1 MARILIVAN
10 ETIGG
15 AKLMDAVR
23 ARHAKGDC
31 PLRAGRGRRN
41 RPSHGQIIY
50 DEAVRDAAQV
60 RVDLAQQFLGAQG
73 IDLVGEVG
81 DEDAFQATMDAIAD
95 FQPDEIIV
103 STHPVTQSGWL
114 RKDLVER
121 IREASGLPVEHVVVD
136 LAQEG
141 LPFTVTLVVANRT
154 AGGHELLEKLKAKA
168 AEEGE
173 HLFIVVVPQEGGLG
187 HHVGQARARLATV
200 LENLRGEGLLV
211 AGMIGDPDPYTA
223 AMNAL
228 ERFRVSDVII
238 STLPAEKSGWL
249 RAQPARAHRRR
260 RPHPGRP
267 RRRRGRRRGGQG
279 LMEAAGA
286 AHAQERPRGA
296 PARGAPQLT
305 GRAAAARNAAFH
317 HQRGEDL
324 RRVLHGLL
332 LHPGRERRPV
342 APRTAPS
349 FRSPSPASTRPSCC
363 PRR

>member
-10 ETIGG
+10 ETLGG
-15 AKLMDAVR
+15 AKLIDMVR
-23 ARHAKGDC
+23 ARHAKGDADFALVV
-31 PLRAGRGRRN
+31 PQN

-73 IDLVGEVG
+73 IDIVGEVG
-81 DEDAFQATMDAIAD
+81 DEDPFQATMDAIAD
-95 FQPDEIIV
+95 FEPDEIIV
-103 STHPVTQSGWL
+103 STHPITQSGWL
-114 RKDLVER
+114 RRDLVER

-154 AGGHELLEKLKAKA
+154 AGGQELLEKLKARA

-173 HLFIVVVPQEGGLG
+173 HLFIVVVPQEGGQG
-187 HHVGQARARLATV
+187 NHAVQARERLAGV
-200 LENLRGEGLLV
+200 LENLRGQGLFV

-249 RAQPARAHRRR
+249 RAHLPERIADAARIPVDHVVV
-260 RPHPGRP
+260 
-267 RRRRGRRRGGQG
+267 
-279 LMEAAGA
+279 EVDAAGVQA
-286 AHAQERPRGA
+286 
-296 PARGAPQLT
+296 
-305 GRAAAARNAAFH
+305 
-317 HQRGEDL
+317 
-324 RRVLHGLL
+324 
-332 LHPGRERRPV
+332 
-342 APRTAPS
+342 
-349 FRSPSPASTRPSCC
+349 
-363 PRR
+363 

>member
-10 ETIGG
+10 ETLGG
-15 AKLMDAVR
+15 AKLIDTVR
-23 ARHAKGDC
+23 ARHAKGDADFALVV
-31 PLRAGRGRRN
+31 PQN

-81 DEDAFQATMDAIAD
+81 DEDPFQATMDAIAD
-95 FQPDEIIV
+95 FEPDEIIV
-103 STHPVTQSGWL
+103 STHPITQSGWL
-114 RKDLVER
+114 RRDLVER

-154 AGGHELLEKLKAKA
+154 AGGQELLEKLKARA

-173 HLFIVVVPQEGGLG
+173 HLFIVVVPQEGGQG
-187 HHVGQARARLATV
+187 NHAVQARERLAGV
-200 LENLRGEGLLV
+200 LENLRGQGLFV

-249 RAQPARAHRRR
+249 RAHLPERIADAARIPVDHVVV
-260 RPHPGRP
+260 
-267 RRRRGRRRGGQG
+267 
-279 LMEAAGA
+279 EVDAAGVQA
-286 AHAQERPRGA
+286 
-296 PARGAPQLT
+296 
-305 GRAAAARNAAFH
+305 
-317 HQRGEDL
+317 
-324 RRVLHGLL
+324 
-332 LHPGRERRPV
+332 
-342 APRTAPS
+342 
-349 FRSPSPASTRPSCC
+349 
-363 PRR
+363 

>member
-10 ETIGG
+10 ETLGG
-15 AKLMDAVR
+15 AKLIDMVR
-23 ARHAKGDC
+23 ARHAKGDADFAVVV
-31 PLRAGRGRRN
+31 PQN
-41 RPSHGQIIY
+41 RPSHGPIIY

-81 DEDAFQATMDAIAD
+81 DEDPFQATMDAIAD
-95 FQPDEIIV
+95 FEPDEIIV
-103 STHPVTQSGWL
+103 STHPITQSGWL
-114 RKDLVER
+114 RRDLVER

-154 AGGHELLEKLKAKA
+154 AGGQELLEKLKARA

-173 HLFIVVVPQEGGLG
+173 HLFIVVVPQEGGHG
-187 HHVGQARARLATV
+187 NHAVQARERLAGV
-200 LENLRGEGLLV
+200 LENLRGQGLFV

-249 RAQPARAHRRR
+249 RAHLPERIADAARIPVDHVVV
-260 RPHPGRP
+260 
-267 RRRRGRRRGGQG
+267 
-279 LMEAAGA
+279 EVDAAGVQA
-286 AHAQERPRGA
+286 
-296 PARGAPQLT
+296 
-305 GRAAAARNAAFH
+305 
-317 HQRGEDL
+317 
-324 RRVLHGLL
+324 
-332 LHPGRERRPV
+332 
-342 APRTAPS
+342 
-349 FRSPSPASTRPSCC
+349 
-363 PRR
+363 